1 MPRIRR
7 ALISVSDKNG
17 LEPLAR
23 GLAERGVEIVSSGG
37 TAKSLES
44 AGVSVVPVSAVTR
57 FPEILGGRVKTLHPK
72 IHGGILADLAQEEHL
87 ADLGEHGIPTFE
99 LVVVNLYPF
108 RQTVARPEATEAA
121 AVESIDIGGPAMI
134 RAAAKN
140 FAHVTVVVD
149 PADYQRLLEA
159 IAADGGA
166 SPELRRELAA
176 KAFAHTAGYD
186 RAIAD
191 WFARGAG
198 GEPFP
203 QRLELALDKVL
214 APRYGENPHQ
224 GAAVYA
230 TSGAAGVF
238 GGFEQLQGK
247 ELSYNN
253 LLDAD
258 AARKLVAL
266 FDEPAVV
273 IVKHGNPC
281 GVGRGRDL
289 VEAYRRAFECDP
301 VSAFGS
307 IIATNAPASGA
318 LAEAMAELFVEVV
331 IAPGFEAA
339 ARERYRAKSALRLLA
354 CPLYAPG
361 PAEIE
366 LRGVDGGFLAQQ
378 PDAAAV
384 DPGTWTCPTARQ
396 PSAEELDSLLFAWK
410 VCRYVKSNAIVVADR
425 HATLGVGAGQMSRV
439 DSCRLAIEKAER
451 SVVRAVAASDAFFP
465 FRDGLD
471 VLARAGI
478 SAVVQPGGSKRDAEV
493 VAAADEQ
500 GLAMMMTGVR
510 HFRH

>member
-7 ALISVSDKNG
+7 ALISVSDKTG
-17 LEPLAR
+17 LEPFAR
-23 GLAERGVEIVSSGG
+23 DLAERGVEIVSSGG
-37 TAKSLES
+37 TAKSLEA
-44 AGVSVVPVSAVTR
+44 AGVPVVPVAAVTR

-72 IHGGILADLAQEEHL
+72 IHGGILADLSREEHL

-108 RQTVARPEATEAA
+108 RQTVARPDATEADA
-121 AVESIDIGGPAMI
+121 IESIDVGGPAMI

-149 PADYQRLLEA
+149 PADYGRLLEA
-159 IAADGGA
+159 IALDGGA
-166 SPELRRELAA
+166 PFPLRRELAA
-176 KAFAHTAGYD
+176 KAFQHTASYD
-186 RAIAD
+186 GAIAA
-191 WFARGAG
+191 WFAGS
-198 GEPFP
+198 GEPELFP
-203 QRLELALDKVL
+203 HHLELTLDKVL

-224 GAAVYA
+224 SAAVYA
-230 TSGAAGVF
+230 TAGGAGVF
-238 GGFEQLQGK
+238 GGFQQLQGK

-307 IIATNAPASGA
+307 IVATNAPVGGA

-331 IAPGFEAA
+331 IAPGFETA
-339 ARERYRAKSALRLLA
+339 ARERYRGKSALRLLT

-361 PAEIE
+361 PADVE

-378 PDAAAV
+378 PDAAAI
-384 DPGTWTCPTARQ
+384 DPETWTCPTARR
-396 PSAEELDSLLFAWK
+396 PTAEERDALLFAWK
-410 VCRYVKSNAIVVADR
+410 VCRYVKSNAIVLADG
-425 HATLGVGAGQMSRV
+425 HTTLGVGAGQMSRV

-451 SVVRAVAASDAFFP
+451 TVVGAVAASDAFFP

-493 VAAADEQ
+493 IAAADEQ